1 MNIRMKRGM
10 ALVLMASLLLAGSAQ
25 ALFGLG
31 KSKPETVSPE
41 NGPTARDLE
50 IRTYRG
56 IPYLG
61 QLEAA
66 DPDGGELTFA
76 IVTQPK
82 KGTVTVEGANF
93 TYTPKE
99 NAAGG
104 DSFTYSAANSA
115 GAVSLPATV
124 TVTIEKTRSGVTY
137 ADTGEATATAAQDL
151 AERGV
156 FTGAKI
162 GDKWY
167 FEPDRTVSRG
177 EFLAM
182 VLETAGAEVTDV
194 TMTGFRDDDAIPTWA
209 KSYAAAGV
217 AEGILRG
224 KPTEDGA
231 VFSCEE
237 PISFSEAATVLNRV
251 LDLGDVELEVWF
263 ADREAAPSWAAQ
275 AVGNME
281 ALNVLSVGSFGS
293 DGLETALAEQVK
305 SERLKADLITNV
317 SHDIKTPLTSIINYV
332 DLIKREKPQDP
343 TIQKYLEVLDQKSQ
357 RLKTLTEDLVEASR
371 ASSGNIKLDMANI
384 DIVELVQQTNGEF
397 EEKYA
402 IRHLDIVTTLPNE
415 VILIEADGRRLWR
428 VLENL
433 YNNAFKYAM
442 EGTRVYVGIE
452 DRDSE
457 VVFSIKNVSATPLNI
472 SPDELTERFVR
483 GDTSRTTEGS
493 GLGLSIAKDLTQLQG
508 GRFEITIDGDL
519 FKAELTFAIKN

>member
-10 ALVLMASLLLAGSAQ
+10 ALALTASLLLAGSAQ

-82 KGTVTVEGANF
+82 
-93 TYTPKE
+93 KE

-167 FEPDRTVSRG
+167 FEPDRTISRG

-224 KPTEDGA
+224 KPTENGA

-263 ADREAAPSWAAQ
+263 ADRETAPSWAAQ

-293 DGLETALAEQVK
+293 DRLETAVT
-305 SERLKADLITNV
+305 RADAARMLSAAGT
-317 SHDIKTPLTSIINYV
+317 L
-332 DLIKREKPQDP
+332 LRGEK
-343 TIQKYLEVLDQKSQ
+343 
-357 RLKTLTEDLVEASR
+357 
-371 ASSGNIKLDMANI
+371 
-384 DIVELVQQTNGEF
+384 
-397 EEKYA
+397 
-402 IRHLDIVTTLPNE
+402 
-415 VILIEADGRRLWR
+415 
-428 VLENL
+428 
-433 YNNAFKYAM
+433 
-442 EGTRVYVGIE
+442 
-452 DRDSE
+452 
-457 VVFSIKNVSATPLNI
+457 
-472 SPDELTERFVR
+472 
-483 GDTSRTTEGS
+483 DTGL
-493 GLGLSIAKDLTQLQG
+493 LGLLKKS
-508 GRFEITIDGDL
+508 
-519 FKAELTFAIKN
+519 